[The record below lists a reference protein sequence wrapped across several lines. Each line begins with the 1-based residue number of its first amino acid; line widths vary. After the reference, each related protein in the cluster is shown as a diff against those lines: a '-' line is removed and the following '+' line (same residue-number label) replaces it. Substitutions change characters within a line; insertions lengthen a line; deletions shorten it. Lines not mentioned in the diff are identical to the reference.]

1 MIEQKLMID
10 DINVFFF
17 NVKFL
22 IGKPLIQGNPDV
34 YHKNKYHMNI
44 KLNFLAKFIIIGF
57 YAYSLKSFSFLES
70 SNISPKVIIPPL
82 ESWCLP
88 NYLPFQNNLPGQGV
102 INGCF
107 RGFYRKHNIFPN
119 ITDHEGRGLKLGWE
133 KYMHLFDS
141 PHFLQKKV

>member
-1 MIEQKLMID
+1 
-10 DINVFFF
+10 
-17 NVKFL
+17 
-22 IGKPLIQGNPDV
+22 
-34 YHKNKYHMNI
+34 MNI

-141 PHFLQKKV
+141 PHFLQKKVYNFIQCYSRIVYLHMHVHEILQVCFAILENIFK